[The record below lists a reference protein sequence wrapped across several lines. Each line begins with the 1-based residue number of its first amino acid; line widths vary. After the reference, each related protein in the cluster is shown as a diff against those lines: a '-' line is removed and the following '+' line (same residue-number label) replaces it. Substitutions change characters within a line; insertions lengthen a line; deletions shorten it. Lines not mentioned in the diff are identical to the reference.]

1 MEATPGVVKH
11 LLRNLYHPVAL
22 RRDALANAIRLF
34 HRQNPASRP
43 FDETDIRLVQRFA
56 LWCVTALDAE
66 QHTLRGALQR
76 RRQRVIIE
84 HYDIGGQPRDHVA
97 SGLGISLRQFY
108 RERQIALQRLADSI
122 ADALRLGERNGAVHS
137 DEQRVPVERPVR
149 ADETYFRQHELERVS
164 IERPALRA
172 LPD

>member
-22 RRDALANAIRLF
+22 RRDSLANAIRLF
-34 HRQNPASRP
+34 RRQAPAARP
-43 FDETDIRLVQRFA
+43 FDETDVRLVQRFA
-56 LWCVTALDAE
+56 LWCVTTLDAE
-66 QHTLRGALQR
+66 QHTLRGSLQR

-97 SGLGISLRQFY
+97 ASLGISLRQFY
-108 RERQIALQRLADSI
+108 RERQVALQRLADSI
-122 ADALRLGERNGAVHS
+122 ADTLRDSALRAE
-137 DEQRVPVERPVR
+137 EPRPLTELAARR
-149 ADETYFRQHELERVS
+149 AEDGHFRSHEFDRS
-164 IERPALRA
+164 ILERPALRA

>member
-22 RRDALANAIRLF
+22 RRDALANAIRLYR
-34 HRQNPASRP
+34 RQAPAARP
-43 FDETDIRLVQRFA
+43 FDETDVRLVQRFA

-66 QHTLRGALQR
+66 QHTLRGSLQR

-97 SGLGISLRQFY
+97 ASLGISLRQFY
-108 RERQIALQRLADSI
+108 RERQVALQRLADSI
-122 ADALRLGERNGAVHS
+122 ADTLRDGALRPEEPRTPTEL
-137 DEQRVPVERPVR
+137 PVR
-149 ADETYFRQHELERVS
+149 RADDGHFRSHEFDRSML
-164 IERPALRA
+164 ERPALRA

>member
-34 HRQNPASRP
+34 RRQAPAARP
-43 FDETDIRLVQRFA
+43 FDETDVRLVQRFA

-66 QHTLRGALQR
+66 QQTLRGALQR

-97 SGLGISLRQFY
+97 AGLGISLRQFY
-108 RERQIALQRLADSI
+108 RERQVALQRLADSI
-122 ADALRLGERNGAVHS
+122 ADTLRIESRDGALRI
-137 DEQRVPVERPVR
+137 DESRPLTELPVR
-149 ADETYFRQHELERVS
+149 RIDDGRFHSNEF
-164 IERPALRA
+164 ERPALRA

>member
-22 RRDALANAIRLF
+22 RRDSLANAIRLF
-34 HRQNPASRP
+34 HRQSPAVRP

-108 RERQIALQRLADSI
+108 RERQVALQRLSDSI
-122 ADALRLGERNGAVHS
+122 ADALRLHERNAAA
-137 DEQRVPVERPVR
+137 R
-149 ADETYFRQHELERVS
+149 ADEPRLAPERPARGDEGYFRPHEVDRVM

>member
-22 RRDALANAIRLF
+22 RRDMLANAIRLF
-34 HRQNPASRP
+34 RRQAPAARP
-43 FDETDIRLVQRFA
+43 FDETDVRLVQRFA

-97 SGLGISLRQFY
+97 SSLGISLRQFY
-108 RERQIALQRLADSI
+108 RERQVALQRLADSI
-122 ADALRLGERNGAVHS
+122 ADTLRGEPRDAAL
-137 DEQRVPVERPVR
+137 R
-149 ADETYFRQHELERVS
+149 ADEPRPLTELPVRLADDGHFHPREFGRS
-164 IERPALRA
+164 ILDRPA
-172 LPD
+172 

>member
-22 RRDALANAIRLF
+22 RRDTLANAIRLF
-34 HRQNPASRP
+34 HRQTPATRP

-108 RERQIALQRLADSI
+108 RERQVALQRLADSI
-122 ADALRLGERNGAVHS
+122 ADALRLQERNAATGTE
-137 DEQRVPVERPVR
+137 DQRVPAERPVR
-149 ADETYFRQHELERVS
+149 AEDAYFRQAEFERMAH
-164 IERPALRA
+164 ERPALRA
-172 LPD
+172 IPD

>member
-34 HRQNPASRP
+34 RRQAPPARP
-43 FDETDIRLVQRFA
+43 FDETDVRLVQRFA
-56 LWCVTALDAE
+56 LWCVTALDDE

-97 SGLGISLRQFY
+97 ASLGISLRQFY
-108 RERQIALQRLADSI
+108 RERQVALQRLADSI
-122 ADALRLGERNGAVHS
+122 ADTLGGSRDGVAHANELRPPTEL
-137 DEQRVPVERPVR
+137 PVR
-149 ADETYFRQHELERVS
+149 RVDDGHFRSNEFDRSMLES
-164 IERPALRA
+164 PALRA
-172 LPD
+172 APD